1 MSSPLVRGSTCL
13 DVVSRLLRCVFT
25 RLNFCSRRV
34 KSLSWGCFVG
44 VIKKCCIFAEKVSIL
59 TDKVLILTE
68 KVSILAD
75 KVLIL
80 TEKVSILADKVLIL
94 TEKVSILADKVLILT
109 EKVLMLKK

>member
-1 MSSPLVRGSTCL
+1 MNFFGFLRNFRTSSPLVRGSTRL
-13 DVVSRLLRCVFT
+13 DVVSRRLRCVFT

-44 VIKKCCIFAEKVSIL
+44 VIKKCCIFAEKVLIL
-59 TDKVLILTE
+59 TDKVLILT
-68 KVSILAD
+68 
-75 KVLIL
+75 
-80 TEKVSILADKVLIL
+80 DKVLIL